1 MSCNANTCGPL
12 PPMSGGGCGCNRPAP
27 VPYMGMGG
35 LYKPTRKNMNLFRAY
50 KRGKSIGFT
59 ARSSLRA
66 KGILPRNSRKH
77 RGKYVLGPKY
87 SGTRKNM
94 VLKKPSYKL

>member
-1 MSCNANTCGPL
+1 MSCSANSCGGPL
-12 PPMSGGGCGCNRPAP
+12 PVMNGGGCPCNNRPA
-27 VPYMGMGG
+27 PYMGMGG
-35 LYKPTRKNMNLFRAY
+35 LYKPTRKNMKLFRAY

-59 ARSSLRA
+59 SKASLRA
-66 KGILPRNSRKH
+66 KGILPRNSRKY

-94 VLKKPSYKL
+94 VLKKPSYK